1 MNGNGNG
8 LGHAPLGAPDG
19 NGRAPQDL
27 PNSDHVHQPAE
38 GEIRIGVYVCH
49 CGSNIAG
56 TVDVVEVA
64 RWAGEALKD
73 EGVVVSREYKF
84 MCSSPGQEL
93 ITDDIRDLGLNRIV
107 VAACSPHLHENT
119 FRTATARAGLNP
131 YLCELVSIREQ
142 DSWVHTDKA
151 AATAKAKAI
160 LAGGVARVRR
170 NTPLEALTVDI
181 NPATLVVGGGIA
193 GIQATLEIADAG
205 FPVYLVEKDASIG
218 GHMAQF
224 DKTFPTLD
232 CAACILTPRMVSAG
246 THPNVT
252 LMTWSEVTHVEG
264 FVGNFTVTVRKK
276 ARYVDSDLCTG
287 CGVCQEKCPKN
298 VIDEV
303 YEAGLG
309 YRKAIYTPFDQA
321 VPRTPV
327 IDRENCTYFINGK
340 CKACQKFCEK
350 DAIRFDQQDEEVT
363 LKVGN
368 IILATGYDIFD
379 ARQIAQY
386 GYGRLPNVFTSLE
399 FERLTNSA
407 GPTNGHIVLR
417 DGVTEP
423 KTVGVIHCVGSRDRN
438 FNNYCSA
445 ICCMQSLKF
454 AHMVKEHAPGAT
466 VYNFYIDMRTA
477 AKGYDEFYQR
487 VMEEGTLFVRGKPAE
502 VTEAGRLP
510 GEEGKLIVQ
519 VEDTLAGRQRRIP
532 VDMVVLSVGLQP
544 RADAKEMANRFG
556 ISCSFDGWAIEK
568 HPKLDPVATMT
579 EGVFIA
585 GCVSGPKDIPTSVA
599 QGAAAAARVLGRI
612 QMKQMNLEPIKAT
625 VHPEQCSGCRICNTM
640 CPYNAITFDD
650 VLGVSSINAA
660 MCQGCGTCVAACPAG
675 AISGTGFSDEQVMA
689 QIEGLLT
696 VGADG
701 NPTVRH
707 AYPVAA
713 GDAVHEEV
721 RA

>member
-1 MNGNGNG
+1 MTASGTGPDEAHG
-8 LGHAPLGAPDG
+8 EHAAPVLA
-19 NGRAPQDL
+19 AP
-27 PNSDHVHQPAE
+27 

-56 TVDVVEVA
+56 IVDVAEVA
-64 RWAGEALKD
+64 RWAAETLRD
-73 EGVVVSREYKF
+73 QGVVIAREYRF

-93 ITDDIRDLGLNRIV
+93 VTDDIRDLGLNRIV

-160 LAGGVARVRR
+160 LAGGVERVRR
-170 NTPLEALTVDI
+170 NVPLDPITVDI
-181 NPATLVVGGGIA
+181 NPATMVVGGGIA

-205 FPVYLVEKDASIG
+205 FHVYLVEREPSIG

-246 THPNVT
+246 NHPNVT
-252 LMTWSEVTHVEG
+252 LLTWSEVEKVDG
-264 FVGNFTVTVRKK
+264 YVGNFTVTVRKK
-276 ARYVDSDLCTG
+276 ARYIDEALCNG
-287 CGVCQEKCPKN
+287 CGVCQEKCPKK

-309 YRKAIYTPFDQA
+309 YRKAVYTPFAQA
-321 VPRTPV
+321 VPRTPI
-327 IDRENCTYFINGK
+327 IDRPNCTYYEKGT
-340 CKACQKFCEK
+340 CKACEKFCETH
-350 DAIRFDQQDEEVT
+350 AIRFDQEDEILT
-363 LKVGN
+363 LEVGN

-379 ARQIAQY
+379 ARRMVQY

-399 FERLTNSA
+399 FERLSNSA
-407 GPTNGHIVLR
+407 GPTNGAVVLR

-454 AHMVKEHAPGAT
+454 AHLVKEHTGAT

-487 VMEEGTLFVRGKPAE
+487 VMEEGTLFVRGKVAE
-502 VTEAGRLP
+502 VTEAARTP
-510 GEEGKLIVQ
+510 DEEGKLIIQ

-532 VDMVVLSVGLQP
+532 VDMVVLSVGLEP
-544 RADAKEMANRFG
+544 RFDAKETSKKFG
-556 ISCSFDGWAIEK
+556 LSCSYEGWAIEK

-585 GCVSGPKDIPTSVA
+585 GCVSGPKDIPSSVA
-599 QGAAAAARVLGRI
+599 QGAAAAARVLGMI
-612 QMKQMNLEPIKAT
+612 QQKQMSLEPIKAT
-625 VHPEQCSGCRICNTM
+625 IDAAHCSGCRICNGL
-640 CPYNAITFDD
+640 CPYNAISYDET
-650 VLGVSSINAA
+650 LAVSAVNSA

-675 AISGTGFSDEQVMA
+675 AISGTGFSDEQVLA
-689 QIEGLLT
+689 QIEGLMM
-696 VGADG
+696 VAADG
-701 NPTVRH
+701 GAIHRSGF
-707 AYPVAA
+707 PVASSEA
-713 GDAVHEEV
+713 SGEAVH
-721 RA
+721 A